1 MTEPVEV
8 EHVTMKVSSREP
20 ETVRQNLERWLA
32 AKLDNASDVTV
43 SDLEGSEANGMS
55 SDTTMF
61 RARWCDTDGD
71 HDERLVA
78 RIAPDV
84 NDVPVFPTYDLQG
97 QFDVI
102 RAVAALTKVPVP
114 RPWWCEPSHDL
125 LGAPFFVMSR
135 VDGVV
140 PPDVM
145 PYPFG
150 DNWLFDAGRD
160 EQRKL
165 QESTVAAI
173 AALHDVTDAIERLP
187 FLEKRTPGDTH
198 LRRHVANTRA
208 WYDMVAREGAPSKLV
223 ERAFDWLDAN
233 WPAHE
238 GEPVLSWGDSRIGNV
253 LYQDFEPAALLDWE
267 MAGLGPRE
275 LDVAWLVYAHRV
287 FQDITG
293 ALGLPGMPHFLQP
306 ADVATQYESLTG
318 YACRDLRF
326 FMVYGAVQWGIV
338 FLRTAARQVHFAERE
353 WPEDKEEVMH
363 NRPHLESLLDDVA
376 DL

>member
-1 MTEPVEV
+1 
-8 EHVTMKVSSREP
+8 
-20 ETVRQNLERWLA
+20 
-32 AKLDNASDVTV
+32 
-43 SDLEGSEANGMS
+43 MS
-55 SDTTMF
+55 SDTTLF
-61 RARWCDTDGD
+61 RARWTDAEGP

-84 NDVPVFPTYDLQG
+84 QDVPVFPTYDLQG

-114 RPWWCEPSHDL
+114 RPWWCEPSTDL

-135 VDGVV
+135 IDGVV

-150 DNWLFDAGRD
+150 DNWLYDAGID
-160 EQRKL
+160 NQRKL

-173 AALHDVTDAIERLP
+173 AALHDVPDAVERLP
-187 FLEKRTPGDTH
+187 FLEKDKPGETH

-208 WYDMVAREGAPSKLV
+208 WYDMVAREGAPSALV
-223 ERAFDWLDAN
+223 ERAFSWLDDN
-233 WPAHE
+233 WPKHE
-238 GEPVLSWGDSRIGNV
+238 SPPVLSWGDSRIGNV

-293 ALGLPGMPHFLQP
+293 ALGLPGMPDFLQP
-306 ADVATQYESLTG
+306 ADVAAQYESITG
-318 YACRDLRF
+318 YACRDLRW

-338 FLRTAARQVHFAERE
+338 FLRTSARQVHFGEKE
-353 WPEDKEEVMH
+353 WPADRDEVMH
-363 NRPHLESLLDDVA
+363 NRIHLESLLDDVTE
-376 DL
+376 

>member
-1 MTEPVEV
+1 MTEPVEIEPV
-8 EHVTMKVSSREP
+8 SMTVSSRDP
-20 ETVRQNLERWLA
+20 EQVRRNLERWLA
-32 AKLDNASDVTV
+32 THVEGGTGVTV
-43 SDLEGSEANGMS
+43 SDLEGSAANGMS

-61 RARWCDTDGD
+61 RARWTDADGD

-78 RIAPDV
+78 RIAPDPA
-84 NDVPVFPTYDLQG
+84 DVPVFPTYDLQG
-97 QFDVI
+97 QYDVI

-114 RPWWCEPSHDL
+114 RPWWCEPSSDA

-150 DNWLFDAGRD
+150 DNWLYDAGAD
-160 EQRKL
+160 NQRKL

-173 AALHDVTDAIERLP
+173 AALHDVTDAAHRLP
-187 FLEKRTPGDTH
+187 FLEKDTAGDTH

-208 WYDMVAREGAPSKLV
+208 WYDMVAREGAPSALV
-223 ERAFDWLDAN
+223 ERAFDWLADN
-233 WPAHE
+233 WPKHE
-238 GEPVLSWGDSRIGNV
+238 SATVLSWGDSRIGNV
-253 LYQDFEPAALLDWE
+253 LYDDFAPAALLDWE

-293 ALGLPGMPHFLQP
+293 ALGLPGMPDFLQP
-306 ADVATQYESLTG
+306 ADVATQYEALTG
-318 YACRDLRF
+318 YACRDLRW

-338 FLRTAARQVHFAERE
+338 FLRTSARQVHFGERE
-353 WPEDKEEVMH
+353 WPEDRDEVMH
-363 NRPHLESLLDDVA
+363 NRIHLESLLDDITE
-376 DL
+376 